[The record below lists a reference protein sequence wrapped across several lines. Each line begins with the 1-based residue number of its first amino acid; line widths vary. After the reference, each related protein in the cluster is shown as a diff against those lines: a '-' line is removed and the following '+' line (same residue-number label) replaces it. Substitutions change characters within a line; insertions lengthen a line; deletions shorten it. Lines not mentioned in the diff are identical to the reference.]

1 MSTLRSALDE
11 LQAEDLCFAG
21 NDELEADFAELERAA
36 DLLLT
41 ERARRLAEIDRARTA
56 GTGTCR
62 SLRGWPCGFGWPS
75 PAAGQVL
82 VARALEETPAT
93 RHALR
98 ESEITR
104 SAVRVLV
111 GARDGH
117 PGGFAHSE
125 ATLVDAARTL
135 SVRELPRRTSSDLLQ
150 WLSARY

>member
-1 MSTLRSALDE
+1 MAFSA
-11 LQAEDLCFAG
+11 
-21 NDELEADFAELERAA
+21 
-36 DLLLT
+36 
-41 ERARRLAEIDRARTA
+41 
-56 GTGTCR
+56 
-62 SLRGWPCGFGWPS
+62 
-75 PAAGQVL
+75 AAGQVL
-82 VARALEETPAT
+82 VARALEEMPAT

-117 PGGFAHSE
+117 PEGFAHSE